1 MEKYEKKKKWY
12 SFKYLFFMFYLF
24 KLQIIKYIGHLYNYI
39 LICTDSTYKRK
50 FISYL
55 SENMEVYICVDESYN
70 YKLYHF
76 DNRCAC
82 A

>member
-1 MEKYEKKKKWY
+1 M
-12 SFKYLFFMFYLF
+12 SYLF

-55 SENMEVYICVDESYN
+55 SENMEVYIYVLMRAIIIN
-70 YKLYHF
+70 YIILITDARVHK
-76 DNRCAC
+76 
-82 A
+82 